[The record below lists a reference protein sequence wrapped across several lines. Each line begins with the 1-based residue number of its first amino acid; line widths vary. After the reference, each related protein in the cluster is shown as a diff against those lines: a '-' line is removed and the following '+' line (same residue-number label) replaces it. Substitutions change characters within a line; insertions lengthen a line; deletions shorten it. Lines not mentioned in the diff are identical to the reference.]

1 MLPACSLCAG
11 VVTQLL
17 MPWLLPWSA
26 SVALLIGAL
35 IVGSAALVWRNQRAL
50 PVSAFFFGIALCA
63 WHGHDALD
71 QRLQS
76 SMADR
81 LVTVQGRV
89 DGLPESKSTGAR
101 FILDVDS
108 VLESTPEVGRAL
120 MGRRLQVHW
129 WRGGQGL
136 RPGERWQL
144 RLRLR
149 ETRSSTNPGS
159 PDRAALLLRSGLDG
173 EAHVD
178 TRTRAVRLGT
188 AEGVD
193 ALRDAVS
200 ARVDQSV
207 ARVDAAGF
215 VKALAVGD
223 TRGISDSDWA
233 DLRRF
238 GLTHLIAISGFHVGL
253 VAGLGVVLVRAGWWF
268 FPGLGRHM
276 PRPQAAAIAALLVAL
291 AYAALAGFSLPTVRT
306 VLMIAVVAALRWT
319 RVATS
324 TSQTLIVAV
333 TVIALVDPLALM
345 APGFWLS
352 AGGVAVLMWSIPGAS
367 SAWDWRVFLKAQWV
381 ASLGL
386 LPISAFFF
394 SQVPVLGP
402 MANLV
407 GIPWISLVVVPLSL
421 AGVLL
426 DPISHTAGAWAW
438 QLAAVAMDLLWSGLL
453 ALPEVWSTLIW
464 TPSPGV
470 AGWVLAF
477 AGVAIVLLP
486 SGLPWRWLGLLLL
499 TPLLIP
505 SSTRP
510 EHGELLVRVFD
521 LPQGEA
527 LLVQTATRN
536 VLIGAGPDGQ
546 SGDPLVGPLL
556 MASGVERLDLLVV
569 ARGAAGHAGASRSV
583 AQAFA
588 PREVWLPPS
597 RRKGAA
603 TCVKGQ
609 RWEADGVVLEV
620 LHPAADTPLEGNDA
634 DCVMQLSNA
643 KTVFLLAADSSR
655 WIAARVLRETQHL
668 MQPQWIISGPG
679 GAADWSAAFPQA
691 RSMVT
696 RRPGPAA
703 EKRLPEGTLRPDQ
716 KGAISLTITSDGRV
730 AWQSWRS
737 RQSHWWDGNSP

>member
-1 MLPACSLCAG
+1 LCAG

-17 MPWLLPWSA
+17 MPWLLPWPA

-35 IVGSAALVWRNQRAL
+35 LVGSAALVWRNQRAL
-50 PVSAFFFGIALCA
+50 PVAAFFFGIALCA
-63 WHGHDALD
+63 WHGQDALD
-71 QRLQS
+71 QRLPS

-108 VLESTPEVGRAL
+108 VLESTPEVSRAL

-149 ETRSSTNPGS
+149 EIRPSTNPGS

-178 TRTRAVRLGT
+178 IHTRAVRLAA

-193 ALRDAVS
+193 AVRDAVS

-253 VAGLGVVLVRAGWWF
+253 VAGLGVVLVRAGWWV

-306 VLMIAVVAALRWT
+306 VLMIAVVAALRWA

-324 TSQTLIVAV
+324 TSHTLIVAV
-333 TVIALVDPLALM
+333 MVIALVDPLALM

-352 AGGVAVLMWSIPGAS
+352 AGGVAVLMWSIPGSS

-402 MANLV
+402 VANLV

-426 DPISHTAGAWAW
+426 DPISPIAGAWAW
-438 QLAAVAMDLLWSGLL
+438 QLAAGAMDLLWSGLL
-453 ALPEVWSTLIW
+453 ALPEAWSTLIW

-477 AGVAIVLLP
+477 AGVAMVLLP
-486 SGLPWRWLGLLLL
+486 SGLPWRWLGLFLLL
-499 TPLLIP
+499 PLLIP
-505 SSTRP
+505 SNTRP
-510 EHGELLVRVFD
+510 EHGALLVRVFD

-536 VLIGAGPDGQ
+536 VLIGAAPEGE
-546 SGDPLVGPLL
+546 SGDPLVEPSL
-556 MASGVERLDLLVV
+556 MASGVARLDLLVV
-569 ARGAAGHAGASRSV
+569 ARRTAGHAGASRSV
-583 AQAFA
+583 VQAFS
-588 PREVWLPPS
+588 PREVWLAPS
-597 RRKGAA
+597 GPGQKGTTKCA
-603 TCVKGQ
+603 KGQ

-620 LHPAADTPLEGNDA
+620 LHPAADTPLEGADA
-634 DCVMQLSNA
+634 DCVMRLSNA
-643 KTVFLLAADSSR
+643 SSALLLAADSGR
-655 WIAARVLRETQHL
+655 WIAARVVRETQHL
-668 MQPQWIISGPG
+668 LQPHWVISGPG

-703 EKRLPEGTLRPDQ
+703 EKRLPEGTLRPD
-716 KGAISLTITSDGRV
+716 KEGAITLTIDPDGRA
-730 AWQSWRS
+730 AWQGWRS
-737 RQSHWWDGNSP
+737 RRSHWWDGNSP